1 MAWGVSEVVAPSLVA
16 LLLTFGTAPV
26 WIVLATGAALVAV
39 GYRAAEALVGAR
51 DGIAGARAG

>member
-1 MAWGVSEVVAPSLVA
+1 MLARLRRPRRARFA